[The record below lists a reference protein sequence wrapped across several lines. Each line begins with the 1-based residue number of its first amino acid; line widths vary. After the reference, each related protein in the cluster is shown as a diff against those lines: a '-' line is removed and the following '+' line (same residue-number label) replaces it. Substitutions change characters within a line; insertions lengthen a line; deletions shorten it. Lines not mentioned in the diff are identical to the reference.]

1 MADRQLWVNTLSC
14 SPGCYRV
21 KPKQVLPGVVY
32 IRNTV
37 SPDNTMTM
45 QVQWKKNVMP
55 HIWALLCFVVLA
67 FAYCS
72 PVLQGDRLQQ
82 YDMTQVEGMS
92 HEAKMYYDQTGQHP
106 LWSNAMFGGMPTYM
120 TYTGPSANV
129 IAKLNQVF
137 TLDLPSPVNML
148 FLAMLGMYF
157 LLSVLGMRYWIRL
170 LGAVAYGFS
179 SFNVIIIGAGH
190 ITQMMCMAYMA
201 PVLAGILLV
210 YRGRYLAGGL
220 VTALSA
226 SLLIYNNHL
235 QIIYYT
241 IIVALFAALGHLVLA
256 WKNKTMPDFIKGS
269 AVCLI
274 AGILAA
280 LPAAGNL
287 LITHEYTPYSIRG
300 SQSEL
305 TLAHQA
311 TDSHASKGGLDIDYA
326 YQWSLGKLE
335 TFSVFV
341 PNIYGGPPPSSSWI
355 QDSHTYHAITDLG
368 ANGQQAA
375 GFAQQALYW
384 GPQPFTTPV
393 YFGAVVIVLFFLSF
407 FSVRSPHKWWLLA
420 LTLAAVVMAWGK
432 NFPALNDLLFY
443 HLPLYNK
450 FRNPSMIMVIPQLI
464 VVLLACWAL
473 EDFMSGTLTKDQAL
487 KALKQTAYVAFGVLV
502 LLYIIPGALLNY
514 QGPNDAQLSSQP
526 TLLRAVLADRASL
539 LHSDVIRSMILVA
552 LVLGALYLWILK
564 KIKLPVLAGI
574 LGLLLLFDLFK
585 VDKRYLNTDNFSD
598 SGELA
603 SSIQPNAAEQAIM
616 KDTDPYYR
624 VLNLAAGAQNV
635 GNIFNGD
642 ALTSYFVKSVGGYS
656 PAKLWR
662 YQDLIDYQLYPEI
675 TSILQSL
682 QGKKTLDSASLD
694 AFMNQPV
701 LNLLNTRYF
710 ILNPDGPP
718 LRNDHALGNAWFVQH
733 IQWAAN
739 ADSEM
744 VDLGHIQPGSTA
756 VIDQRQKDLLSGYH
770 PTALDSGARV
780 TLTQYGLNE
789 LQFHSSNPA
798 SGLAVFSDIYYPAG
812 WKAYIDGQEAP
823 ILRVDY
829 AFRGLLIPGGTHQI
843 VFRFHP
849 NTYYL
854 GERISGISSWLL
866 LIVVIGA
873 LIASGWRA
881 LRETSDST
889 PDAGPKTPRTS

>member
-1 MADRQLWVNTLSC
+1 
-14 SPGCYRV
+14 
-21 KPKQVLPGVVY
+21 
-32 IRNTV
+32 
-37 SPDNTMTM
+37 M
-45 QVQWKKNVMP
+45 QVQWKKNILP
-55 HIWALLCFVVLA
+55 HLLALLCFVVLA

-92 HEAKMYYDQTGQHP
+92 HEAKMYYEQTGKHP

-120 TYTGPSANV
+120 TFTGPSANV
-129 IAKLNQVF
+129 IAKLNNVF
-137 TLDLPSPVNML
+137 TLDLPNPVNML

-157 LLSVLGMRYWIRL
+157 MLSVLGMRYWIRL
-170 LGAVAYGFS
+170 FGAVAYGFS

-241 IIVALFAALGHLVLA
+241 IILALFAALGHLVMS
-256 WKNKTMPDFIKGS
+256 WKEKTLPAFAKAS
-269 AVCLI
+269 AVCLV
-274 AGILAA
+274 AGFLAA

-287 LITHEYTPYSIRG
+287 LVTHEYTPYSIRG
-300 SQSEL
+300 SRSEL
-305 TLAHQA
+305 TLSRQA
-311 TDSHASKGGLDIDYA
+311 SDSHASKGGLDIDYA

-341 PNIYGGPPPSSSWI
+341 PNIYGGPPPSTDWV
-355 QDSHTYHAITDLG
+355 QDSHTYKAVSSMG
-368 ANGQQAA
+368 ANPQQAA
-375 GFAQQALYW
+375 GFAQQVLYW

-393 YFGAVVIVLFFLSF
+393 YFGAVVIVLFFLGF
-407 FSVRSPHKWWLLA
+407 FSVQTRHKGWLLA
-420 LTLAAVVMAWGK
+420 LILVSVVMAWGK
-432 NFPALNDLLFY
+432 NFPALNDFLFY

-473 EDFMSGTLTKDQAL
+473 EDFLNGHLGKQQAQ
-487 KALKQTAYVAFGVLV
+487 KALKQTAYVAVGLLV
-502 LLYIIPGALLNY
+502 LLYLIPGSILNY

-526 TLLRAVLADRASL
+526 TLIQAVMADRASL
-539 LHSDVIRSMILVA
+539 LHADVFRSFLLVA
-552 LVLGALYLWILK
+552 LVLGVLYLWVQK
-564 KIKLPVLAGI
+564 KIKVPLLAAA

-585 VDKRYLNTDNFSD
+585 VDKRYLNNNNFSD
-598 SGELA
+598 SGDLA
-603 SSIQPNAAEQAIM
+603 SSIQPNAAEQAIL

-624 VLNLAAGAQNV
+624 VLNLSVGAQNI
-635 GNIFNGD
+635 GAIFNGD

-675 TSILQSL
+675 KNILGSL
-682 QGKKTLDSASLD
+682 QGKKSLDSASLE
-694 AFMNQPV
+694 AFMDQPV

-718 LRNDHALGNAWFVQH
+718 LRNDHALGNAWFVRN
-733 IQWAAN
+733 IQWAAD
-739 ADSEM
+739 ADTEM
-744 VDLGHIQPGSTA
+744 VDLGHIQPGETA
-756 VIDQRQKDLLSGYH
+756 VIDQRQKALLKGFQPAPS
-770 PTALDSGARV
+770 DSAGTVSLSR
-780 TLTQYGLNE
+780 YGLNE
-789 LQFHSSNPA
+789 LQFRSSNP
-798 SGLAVFSDIYYPAG
+798 SRGLAVFSDIYYPAG
-812 WKAYIDGQEAP
+812 WKAYIDGKETP

-829 AFRGLLIPGGTHQI
+829 AFRGLLIPAGQHQI

-849 NTYYL
+849 DTYYL
-854 GERISGISSWLL
+854 GERISGISSWFLL
-866 LIVVIGA
+866 LLVLGV
-873 LIASGWRA
+873 LLASGWRSQR
-881 LRETSDST
+881 RE
-889 PDAGPKTPRTS
+889 AGSEEGSAKAGL